1 MSAFLR
7 DIQFAIRTL
16 LRAPGFTVVAVLT
29 LALGIG
35 ANTAIFSVFNGVLLR
50 PLDYPEPDRL
60 VAIFRGER
68 QPTSPANFLDVA
80 KDAQLFEEIVA
91 AHPWSPVLRGSD
103 RPEQIEGL
111 KASQGLFKLLGV
123 EAVVGRAFSPPAVG
137 DDSSHVVVLGNQ
149 LWQRRFGSDRDVVGR
164 SLSLDGEDYTVIGV
178 MPEGF
183 EFPPFWA
190 TGAELWVP
198 LEFDPEQAS
207 DRGRNMLRL
216 FGRLRPGIDLEQG
229 RTELA
234 ALASRLVSDY
244 PDVNDGLTLT
254 VEALRE
260 PVVGGVR
267 GALVMLLGT
276 VGLVLLIACVNV
288 ANLFLVRASGRRA
301 EIAIRRALGAGR
313 ASLIR
318 QLVAESMVLAL
329 VASVLGLLLGMW
341 GIEALIALSPENV
354 PRIEQISLDG
364 RVLGFTIGV
373 ALLTGC
379 LFGIF
384 PALATLGWDLRDAL
398 REGTRQVGS
407 RGRDRAKSVLVVAE
421 ISLSLVLLVGAGL
434 TLQSLLHLWRLDPGF
449 RTTNLLTLDLSLAGS
464 RHAAPELQNP
474 FFDQLLEDV
483 RSAPGVSSVGLINH
497 LPIGGDIWSNLF
509 QIEGRR
515 ASSLSES
522 PGASFRTVSPGLLET
537 MNVPLVQ
544 GRLFDGRDREES
556 QPVVIV
562 SQAFAERHWPDGDA
576 VGRRIQPG
584 GPDSDAPWE
593 TIVGV
598 VGDVR
603 QWQLTNDLTPGIY
616 YPYRQN
622 PVDFWQKT
630 SLVIHT
636 EADPESLRVSI
647 AERIWEIEPDLS
659 IAAARTMAEILS
671 QAVWRQRF
679 NASLSALFAC
689 LAVILAAVGIYG
701 VMSFTVSKRQSEI
714 GVRMA
719 LGAGRRQIL
728 KLVVGQGMWLT
739 IVGLVVGLAGAVA
752 FSRLLE
758 SLLFGVGAVD
768 VPTFLAVSVLLA
780 LVALA
785 ACYLPARR
793 ASRFDPLASLRN
805 E

>member
-1 MSAFLR
+1 MTAFLR
-7 DIQFAIRTL
+7 DVRFAMRTL
-16 LRAPGFTVVAVLT
+16 FRAPGFTVVAVLT

-50 PLDYPEPDRL
+50 PLEYPEPDQL

-68 QPTSPANFLDVA
+68 QPISPANFLDVA
-80 KDAQLFEEIVA
+80 NEARQFEQIVA
-91 AHPWSPVLRGSD
+91 AHPWAPVLRGSD
-103 RPEQIEGL
+103 RPEQIDGL
-111 KASQGLFKLLGV
+111 KASRGLFELLGV
-123 EAVVGRAFSPPAVG
+123 EAAVGRTYSRPEVG
-137 DDSSHVVVLGNQ
+137 GEPSQVVVLGNR
-149 LWQRRFGSDRDVVGR
+149 LWQRRFGGDRNIIGR
-164 SLSLDGEDYTVIGV
+164 SLSFDGEDYTVIGV

-190 TGAELWVP
+190 TGAEFWVP
-198 LEFDPEQAS
+198 LDFEPDVAS
-207 DRGRNMLRL
+207 LRNSNFLRL
-216 FGRLRPGIDLEQG
+216 FGRLQPGVDLEQG
-229 RTELA
+229 RAEIA
-234 ALASRLVSDY
+234 ALERRLVADY
-244 PDVNDGLTLT
+244 PEANDGLTLT
-254 VEALRE
+254 MEALRE

-313 ASLIR
+313 GSLIR
-318 QLVAESMVLAL
+318 QLVAESLVLSL
-329 VASVLGLLLGMW
+329 MASVLGLLLGLW
-341 GIEALIALSPENV
+341 GVEALVALSPENV
-354 PRIEQISLDG
+354 PRLDEISLDG
-364 RVLGFTIGV
+364 RVLGFTLGV

-398 REGTRQVGS
+398 REGTRRVGG
-407 RGRDRAKSVLVVAE
+407 RGGDRAKNLLVVAE

-434 TLQSLLHLWRLDPGF
+434 TLKSLLHLWQLDPGF
-449 RTTNLLTLDLSLAGS
+449 RTTNLLTVDLSFAGS
-464 RHAAPELQNP
+464 QHAPPELQNP
-474 FFDQLLEDV
+474 FFDQLLEELGQT
-483 RSAPGVSSVGLINH
+483 PGVVSIGLINH
-497 LPIGGDIWSNLF
+497 LPIGGDLWGGTF

-515 ASSLSES
+515 APSLSES
-522 PGASFRTVSPGLLET
+522 PRSSQRTVTPGLLEA
-537 MNVPLVQ
+537 MSVPLLQ
-544 GRLFDGRDREES
+544 GRLFDGRDRETS

-562 SQAFAERHWPDGDA
+562 SESLAERYWPDGDV
-576 VGRRIQPG
+576 VGQRIQSG
-584 GPDSDAPWE
+584 GPDSDAPWLMV
-593 TIVGV
+593 VGV

-603 QWQLTNDLTPGIY
+603 QWQLTDDLTPGIY
-616 YPYRQN
+616 FPYRQN
-622 PVDFWQKT
+622 PVSWWEKT
-630 SLVIHT
+630 TLVVHT
-636 EADPESLRVSI
+636 DGDPESLRGSVS
-647 AERIWEIEPDLS
+647 EQLWDIEPDLS
-659 IAAARTMAEILS
+659 IATVRTMAEILS

-679 NASLSALFAC
+679 NASLSALFAV
-689 LAVILAAVGIYG
+689 LAVVLAAVGIYG
-701 VMSFTVSKRQSEI
+701 VMSYSVSNRRCEI

-739 IVGLVVGLAGAVA
+739 IVGLAVGLVGAVA

-758 SLLFGVGAVD
+758 SLLFGVGAID
-768 VPTFLAVSVLLA
+768 LPTFFGVAVLLA

-793 ASRFDPLASLRN
+793 ASRFDPLVSLRN